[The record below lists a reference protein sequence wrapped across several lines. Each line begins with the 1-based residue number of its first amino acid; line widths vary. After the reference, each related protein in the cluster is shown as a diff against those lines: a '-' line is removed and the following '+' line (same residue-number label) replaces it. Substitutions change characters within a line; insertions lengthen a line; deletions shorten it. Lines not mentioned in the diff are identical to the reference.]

1 MSNGWEAGGHPTLCA
16 LAHEKVN
23 AILSSHY
30 PEYVDPKAD
39 AAIRKK
45 FPIKLDPMV
54 VKPGN
59 GRWIE

>member
-1 MSNGWEAGGHPTLCA
+1 MSNEWEAGGRPTLYA
-16 LAHEKVN
+16 LAHQKVN
-23 AILSSHY
+23 AIFSSHY

-45 FPIKLDPMV
+45 FSIKLDPVV

-59 GRWIE
+59 RR